1 MYNINIK
8 TKNGD
13 AHDMSL
19 ESYARWL
26 CLAEAFDYI
35 EKGIEKR
42 KGRDE
47 NIENVVKPIAIQKY
61 IDERYHAMLHDVK
74 VEEYVY
80 DLESFAAKKIKST
93 FLEHENL

>member
-1 MYNINIK
+1 MYNINIT

-13 AHDMSL
+13 DHNMSL

-35 EKGIEKR
+35 EKGAERR
-42 KGRDE
+42 KGRDHD
-47 NIENVVKPIAIQKY
+47 IENNIKPIAIQKY

-80 DLESFAAKKIKST
+80 DLESFAAKKVKQKD
-93 FLEHENL
+93 LVREDL